1 MRQLFLLGI
10 SLIAVSACAPQPP
23 PPSAAAAPPPTAP
36 GSLAGSPTATTTS
49 YDGVYFGSFTQN
61 QSASASGCPNFAV
74 APALTI
80 HNGVARLAALD
91 LAYHGYVTPQGD
103 VNMQTPA
110 GQTFVG
116 HIDPYGKLIG
126 RTTGRCIYDASWQR
140 REGPKPS

>member
-1 MRQLFLLGI
+1 MKRSFLL
-10 SLIAVSACAPQPP
+10 LVSVLTVAACAPQPP
-23 PPSAAAAPPPTAP
+23 PPPAAAAPPTAAP
-36 GSLAGSPTATTTS
+36 GSPTATTTFF
-49 YDGVYFGSFTQN
+49 DGVYIGSFTQN
-61 QSASASGCPNFAV
+61 QSASGSGCPNFPV

-80 HNGVARLAALD
+80 HNGVAQFAALD
-91 LAYHGYVTPQGD
+91 LTYQGYVTPQGD

-116 HIDPYGKLIG
+116 HIDAYGRLIG